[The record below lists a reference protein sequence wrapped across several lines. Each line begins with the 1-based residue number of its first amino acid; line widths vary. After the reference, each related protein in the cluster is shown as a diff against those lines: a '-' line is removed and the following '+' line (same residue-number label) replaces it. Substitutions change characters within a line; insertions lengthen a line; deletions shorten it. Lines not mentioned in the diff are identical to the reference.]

1 MAVSIFGATKIS
13 APTRNVFDLSHSVKT
28 STNTGY
34 LVPVACIPVVP
45 GDSFNLDAQVYCR
58 LAPMVF
64 PTMANV
70 DVKLEAFYVPN
81 RLTWPNWEKFIVFER
96 RPNDDPK
103 PVLPYLDLRGLYL
116 KQQSDNYNRVG
127 VGSLADYLG
136 LPVTRIME
144 IFQDPQSSAENF
156 KVNALPF
163 AAYQKIWMDYYAD
176 KNIQQSLIDEFYKGN
191 GELSDGDNTTDYFNL
206 ATLHHRMWR
215 KDYFTSALP
224 NAQRGA
230 DVLIPVNQSEVSISY
245 QASGSPDKMRDPR
258 DGSVYQS
265 DGRQGVF
272 GTASGDLQTEYNGAV
287 DPLNVDNSGSLKGSL
302 SSLNSTITDLRTAMQ
317 TQRLLELSMRVGS
330 RLKEQLLGIFGVK
343 SSDSRLDRAEF
354 LGSSTVPIM
363 MSEVAQTSGTTS
375 TSPQGNLAGRGT
387 AAGICN
393 FKRSYFEEHGYL
405 MVLMS
410 VVPRASYFQGM
421 PRHFRNFLFT
431 DFYWPMFQHIGEQAI
446 KKEELYYGTD
456 YSHNQETFGYAPRY
470 SDYKW
475 LPSHVTGEM
484 RDSLLDFHMARVFS
498 NRPLLNT
505 DFLDI
510 KGDVGN
516 RVFALRDN
524 SYHHFWFDLFFKI
537 KAKRPMDYFGSP
549 K

>member
-1 MAVSIFGATKIS
+1 MAVSIFGATKVA

-45 GDSFNLDAQVYCR
+45 GDSFQLDAQVYCR

-103 PVLPYLDLRGLYL
+103 PMLPTLDLGTLYQ
-116 KQQSDNYNRVG
+116 KQQGDNYNRVG

-144 IFQDPQSSAENF
+144 ILQEPGATHENLT
-156 KVNALPF
+156 VSALPF

-176 KNIQQSLIDEFYKGN
+176 MNIQQKMIDDYYN
-191 GELSDGDNTTDYFNL
+191 GDGHLSDGDNTLTYYNL

-230 DVLIPVNQSEVSISY
+230 DVLIPVQQSSVDIAY
-245 QASGSPDKMRDPR
+245 QASGHPDVLRDP
-258 DGSVYQS
+258 
-265 DGRQGVF
+265 
-272 GTASGDLQTEYNGAV
+272 ASGDKWESDRQQNLSADAAAQLNIEGNGTKDYAN
-287 DPLNVDNSGSLKGSL
+287 LDNSGSLKGTL
-302 SSLNSTITDLRTAMQ
+302 NSLNSTITDLRTAMQ

-343 SSDSRLDRAEF
+343 SSDTRLDRAEF
-354 LGSSTVPIM
+354 LGSATVPIM
-363 MSEVAQTSGTTS
+363 VSEVAQTSGTTS
-375 TSPQGNLAGRGT
+375 TSPQGNLAGRGV

-446 KKEELYYGTD
+446 KKEELFYGTD
-456 YSHNQETFGYAPRY
+456 YGRNQETFGYAPRY

-475 LPSHVTGEM
+475 MPSHVTGEM
-484 RDSLLDFHMARVFS
+484 RDSLLDFHMARVFD
-498 NRPLLNT
+498 NRPLLNE

-510 KGDVGN
+510 KGEVGN
-516 RVFALRDN
+516 RVFALRSN

>member
-1 MAVSIFGATKIS
+1 MAVSIFGATKVA

-45 GDSFNLDAQVYCR
+45 GDSFQLDAQVYCR

-103 PVLPYLDLRGLYL
+103 PMLPTLDLGTWYQ
-116 KQQSDNYNRVG
+116 KQQGDNYNRVG

-144 IFQDPQSSAENF
+144 ILQEPGATHENLT
-156 KVNALPF
+156 VSALPF

-176 KNIQQSLIDEFYKGN
+176 MNIQQKMIDDYYN
-191 GELSDGDNTTDYFNL
+191 GDGHLSDGDNTLTYYNL

-230 DVLIPVNQSEVSISY
+230 DVLIPVQQSSVDIAY
-245 QASGSPDKMRDPR
+245 QASGHPDVLRDP
-258 DGSVYQS
+258 
-265 DGRQGVF
+265 
-272 GTASGDLQTEYNGAV
+272 ASGDKWESDRQQNLSADAAAQLNIEGNGTKDYAN
-287 DPLNVDNSGSLKGSL
+287 LDNSGSLKGTL
-302 SSLNSTITDLRTAMQ
+302 NSLNSTITDLRTAMQ

-343 SSDSRLDRAEF
+343 SSDTRLDRAEF
-354 LGSSTVPIM
+354 LGSATVPIM
-363 MSEVAQTSGTTS
+363 VSEVAQTSGTTS
-375 TSPQGNLAGRGT
+375 TSPQGNLAGRGV

-431 DFYWPMFQHIGEQAI
+431 DFYWPMFQHIG
-446 KKEELYYGTD
+446 
-456 YSHNQETFGYAPRY
+456 
-470 SDYKW
+470 
-475 LPSHVTGEM
+475 
-484 RDSLLDFHMARVFS
+484 
-498 NRPLLNT
+498 
-505 DFLDI
+505 
-510 KGDVGN
+510 
-516 RVFALRDN
+516 
-524 SYHHFWFDLFFKI
+524 
-537 KAKRPMDYFGSP
+537 
-549 K
+549 